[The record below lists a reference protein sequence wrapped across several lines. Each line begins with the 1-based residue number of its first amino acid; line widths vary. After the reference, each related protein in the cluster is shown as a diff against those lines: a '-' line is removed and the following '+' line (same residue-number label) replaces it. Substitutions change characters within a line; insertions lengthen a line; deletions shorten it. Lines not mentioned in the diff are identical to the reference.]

1 MADSTPSAKST
12 GSGVSRLTS
21 SPASSTS
28 SVVSVARSPKTR
40 VVRIDDGFDF
50 LGHTIVRRVKRGTS
64 KTYVFTFPSAKAMQ
78 AIRNRTSELTTSRST
93 LYMALDEVLLR
104 LSRSFGGWANYF
116 RHGSSS
122 RHFQQVD
129 YHAWKRI

>member
-64 KTYVFTFPSAKAMQ
+64 KTYVFTFPVGQGHAGHPGPDTRAHQ
-78 AIRNRTSELTTSRST
+78 EQINPVYGCGPRCCCGCPDRCGVGRTISGTAHQVATSSRST
-93 LYMALDEVLLR
+93 ITP
-104 LSRSFGGWANYF
+104 G
-116 RHGSSS
+116 
-122 RHFQQVD
+122 
-129 YHAWKRI
+129 